1 MGCSSSNTLKNN
13 SENNIE
19 NPQKENQNEN
29 NEETNSLKNLLKKP
43 NLYTSFNFNK
53 SLLSNSNLLL
63 YTTYLNTGNE
73 FLSIVENSKEK
84 TEKLSFKSS
93 NHSIAIGYKKGYKL
107 EFVNQDKFFV
117 LLNGAIDAYCII
129 DGHGPF
135 GNKVA
140 QTCQD
145 ILFEYLLNLDQNS
158 FESDY
163 EKSLN
168 EIFEK
173 INRKIINREEKT
185 YGNYDPFLSGVAVT
199 LLIRIKTMIFC
210 ANVGNV
216 LATIFHTDKL
226 MPSKFNITELTFNDS
241 NFSED
246 LLNNNNMVL
255 NNNNNNNNNKM
266 DVKDNETEVE
276 SLINPNEINLE
287 IRRIY
292 EHGGEMRKLLG
303 ESKSRIFVKGKYF
316 PGLINTRSLGDQIG
330 KGIGILSLPHIT
342 TYKLNK
348 GISYYLLM
356 CSDGINNVFP
366 IIKLVNIIQEN
377 EQLLLESIKNIMA
390 DSKAMYRAHS
400 YTPDMTIIIK
410 EIKIEDN
417 LI

>member
-255 NNNNNNNNNKM
+255 NNNNNNKM

-303 ESKSRIFVKGKYF
+303 ETKSRIFVKGKYF

>member
-366 IIKLVNIIQEN
+366 IMKLVNIIQEN

>member
-1 MGCSSSNTLKNN
+1 MGCSRSNTLNKN

-163 EKSLN
+163 EKSFN

-246 LLNNNNMVL
+246 LLNNNNMNL
-255 NNNNNNNNNKM
+255 NNNNNNKM
-266 DVKDNETEVE
+266 DMKDNETEVE

-366 IIKLVNIIQEN
+366 IMKLVNIIQEN
-377 EQLLLESIKNIMA
+377 EQLLLESVKNIMA

>member
-1 MGCSSSNTLKNN
+1 MGCSRSNTLNKN

-163 EKSLN
+163 EKSFN

-246 LLNNNNMVL
+246 LLNNNNVNL
-255 NNNNNNNNNKM
+255 NNNNNNNKM
-266 DVKDNETEVE
+266 DMKDNETEVE

-377 EQLLLESIKNIMA
+377 EQLLLESVKNIMA

>member
-330 KGIGILSLPHIT
+330 KGIGILSLPHVT

>member
-255 NNNNNNNNNKM
+255 NNNNNNKM

-303 ESKSRIFVKGKYF
+303 ETKSRIFVKGKYF

-366 IIKLVNIIQEN
+366 IMKLVNIIQEN

>member
-1 MGCSSSNTLKNN
+1 MGCSRSNTLNKN

-246 LLNNNNMVL
+246 LLNNNNVNL
-255 NNNNNNNNNKM
+255 NNNNNNNKM
-266 DVKDNETEVE
+266 DMKDNETEVE

-377 EQLLLESIKNIMA
+377 EQLLLESVKNIMA

>member
-1 MGCSSSNTLKNN
+1 MGCSRSNTLNKN

-163 EKSLN
+163 EKSFN

-246 LLNNNNMVL
+246 LLNNNNVNL
-255 NNNNNNNNNKM
+255 NNNNNNNKM
-266 DVKDNETEVE
+266 DMKDNETEVE

>member
-1 MGCSSSNTLKNN
+1 
-13 SENNIE
+13 
-19 NPQKENQNEN
+19 
-29 NEETNSLKNLLKKP
+29 
-43 NLYTSFNFNK
+43 
-53 SLLSNSNLLL
+53 
-63 YTTYLNTGNE
+63 
-73 FLSIVENSKEK
+73 
-84 TEKLSFKSS
+84 
-93 NHSIAIGYKKGYKL
+93 
-107 EFVNQDKFFV
+107 
-117 LLNGAIDAYCII
+117 
-129 DGHGPF
+129 
-135 GNKVA
+135 
-140 QTCQD
+140 
-145 ILFEYLLNLDQNS
+145 
-158 FESDY
+158 
-163 EKSLN
+163 
-168 EIFEK
+168 
-173 INRKIINREEKT
+173 
-185 YGNYDPFLSGVAVT
+185 
-199 LLIRIKTMIFC
+199 MIFC